1 MTQRYL
7 VGQKVII
14 KPVQSP
20 SSSTRDCGIEPYVGQ
35 IGEVT
40 DYHWILPPAGQ
51 VVYTYTVRVGA
62 EPKEIVLHED
72 EIESL
77 LE

>member
-1 MTQRYL
+1 MAQRYV
-7 VGQKVII
+7 VGQKVRI

-20 SSSTRDCGIEPYVGQ
+20 TSLPRDCSIEPYVGQ
-35 IGEVT
+35 VGEIT
-40 DYHWILPPAGQ
+40 DYHWIIPPAGQ
-51 VVYTYTVRVGA
+51 VVYTYTVSVGT
-62 EPKEIVLHED
+62 EQKEIVLHED